1 MGDYLSTPN
10 LEKHSEDGE
19 NGKVFENNFNEF
31 NY

>member
-19 NGKVFENNFNEF
+19 NGKVFKNKFNEF
-31 NY
+31 